1 MSTESLPAR
10 LVRRT
15 EVLGFVKSNN
25 EVSATDLTIL
35 ETWNT
40 PEEFCAGF
48 SAIGD
53 VVIQS
58 ATNVT
63 DVPFVGSRMIAESC
77 VKQIEEERA
86 RHIAKLT
93 ASDISTQVLHQIFTA
108 GAGVA
113 LPSTHRT
120 IVIF

>member
-1 MSTESLPAR
+1 MRKERKERSAASL
-10 LVRRT
+10 LSEIVR
-15 EVLGFVKSNN
+15 KK
-25 EVSATDLTIL
+25 
-35 ETWNT
+35 
-40 PEEFCAGF
+40 
-48 SAIGD
+48 
-53 VVIQS
+53 VIQS

>member
-40 PEEFCAGF
+40 PEEFYEGL
-48 SAIGD
+48 SAVGD
-53 VVIQS
+53 VVAALQ
-58 ATNVT
+58 
-63 DVPFVGSRMIAESC
+63 F
-77 VKQIEEERA
+77 
-86 RHIAKLT
+86 LT
-93 ASDISTQVLHQIFTA
+93 QLRFIYRLLKSICK
-108 GAGVA
+108 
-113 LPSTHRT
+113 
-120 IVIF
+120 